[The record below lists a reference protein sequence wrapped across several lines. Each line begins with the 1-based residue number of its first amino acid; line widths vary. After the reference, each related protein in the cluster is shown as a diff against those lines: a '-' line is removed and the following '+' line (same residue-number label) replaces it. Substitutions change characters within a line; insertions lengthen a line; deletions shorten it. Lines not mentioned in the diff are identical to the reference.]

1 MGKNYI
7 EWGHL
12 RGSKKIKNFSVLGND
27 AYVLWHLAVRYKEV
41 LQLQNQKKKKISFNK
56 LPRKEKFFLL
66 YIFYLLNKP
75 NKIVELGSSAMEV
88 IDGLELSEKFFNDKF
103 SKSDLTKVGFS
114 GIEESD
120 ILRLCSKNS
129 HSNRK
134 IKLYKNVKDYLK
146 KNFRDSKTMLHDFG
160 VSNYAFNNSNE
171 FTNFLNRF
179 GSGYLKLSL
188 SNEKTF
194 SIIPRGKKINFFSIR
209 DMKKLKKPFYFLF
222 NDYKIKKWT
231 ILEDDKELKK
241 KSITGF
247 FYFGEI
253 KNLETIIQKSKMKR
267 FFKKIN
273 FRPVKIN

>member
-1 MGKNYI
+1 
-7 EWGHL
+7 
-12 RGSKKIKNFSVLGND
+12 
-27 AYVLWHLAVRYKEV
+27 
-41 LQLQNQKKKKISFNK
+41 
-56 LPRKEKFFLL
+56 
-66 YIFYLLNKP
+66 
-75 NKIVELGSSAMEV
+75 
-88 IDGLELSEKFFNDKF
+88 
-103 SKSDLTKVGFS
+103 
-114 GIEESD
+114 
-120 ILRLCSKNS
+120 
-129 HSNRK
+129 
-134 IKLYKNVKDYLK
+134 
-146 KNFRDSKTMLHDFG
+146 MLHDFG

-194 SIIPRGKKINFFSIR
+194 SIIPRGKKLTFFSIK

-231 ILEDDKELKK
+231 ILEDDKKLKK